1 MSVNATGVAGPDVD
15 ETHEMFRAAVRTF
28 MEREVVPH
36 HERWERE
43 GVVDRE
49 LFLKA
54 GAAGYLGMDVPERYG
69 GGGVEDF
76 RYNAIFREEA
86 ARALVAISATRVSLH
101 NDVCIPYF
109 LSADDEQRQR
119 WLPGLCDGTLV
130 SAIAMTEPTAGSDLA
145 SMRTT
150 AERDGDHYVINGAK
164 TMISNGINCDLV
176 IVACKTDPG
185 ERHRGVSLIVAEADT
200 PGFQR
205 GRNLKKV
212 GQWSADTAELFF
224 DDMRVPAGNLLG
236 EEGTGFRQLME
247 KLPRER
253 LSIAVDAVAQAQA
266 AFDLTLTYVKDREA
280 FGRPIGTFQHNR
292 FSMAEMRTEIDIA
305 KVFVDRQIDA
315 LNRGELSIETAAEA
329 KWWSTEL
336 CKRVVDQCLQ
346 LHGGYGYMEEYP
358 IAGAWRDARIMTI
371 YGGTTEIMKE
381 IIGRGLGL

>member
-1 MSVNATGVAGPDVD
+1 MSPDAGSLAGARLD

-36 HERWERE
+36 HERWEKQ
-43 GVVDRE
+43 GVVDRD

-54 GAAGYLGMDVPERYG
+54 GAAGYLGMDVPEAYG
-69 GGGVEDF
+69 GGGLDDF

-86 ARALVAISATRVSLH
+86 ARARVAISATRVSLH

-109 LSADDEQRQR
+109 AGADEEQRQR
-119 WLPGLCDGTLV
+119 WLPGLCDGSLIG
-130 SAIAMTEPTAGSDLA
+130 AIAMTEPTAGSDLA

-150 AERDGDHYVINGAK
+150 AKRDGDHYVINGAK

-176 IVACKTDPG
+176 IIACKTDPS

-205 GRNLKKV
+205 GRNLKKI

-224 DDMRVPAGNLLG
+224 DDMRVPVENLLG

-253 LSIAVDAVAQAQA
+253 LSIAIDAVAQAQA
-266 AFDLTLTYVKDREA
+266 AFDTTLTYVKGREA
-280 FGRPIGTFQHNR
+280 FGRPIGSFQNSR
-292 FSMAEMRTEIDIA
+292 FVMAEMRTEIDIA
-305 KVFVDRQIDA
+305 EVFVDRQIEA
-315 LNRGELSIETAAEA
+315 LNAGELSVETAAEA

-336 CKRVVDQCLQ
+336 CKRVVDRCLQ
-346 LHGGYGYMEEYP
+346 LHGGYGYMEEYA
-358 IAGAWRDARIMTI
+358 IAGAWRDARVMTI